1 MRELELLSH
10 VYRSNPGLPSAVT
23 IPPGDDMGAVSIG
36 GATVLVTVDQ
46 LADGVHFDLNST
58 PIEKIGRKAITRNL
72 SDVAAMAA
80 KPVGAV
86 AAACLPRGFGEARA
100 KALFDAMRVTADSF
114 DCPLIGGDIS
124 VWDQK
129 LILTVTVFAEP
140 DGVEPVLRSGARVGD
155 TVYVTGQLGGS
166 LISLDDRAGYTHH
179 LDFTP
184 RLALARTLASDSVM
198 RPGAMLDL
206 SDGLGLDL
214 TRICELSGVSAQIQI
229 DQLPISDAAMLAGK
243 QSGREPWQHALSDGE
258 DYELCFTA
266 PLGAPPGVIP
276 SQIEGVAVTAV
287 GHIVEPVSGPRVGVL
302 LPDGTE
308 AETSGLGWEHAG

>member
-10 VYRSNPGLPSAVT
+10 IYRSNPKLPPGVT

-36 GATVLVTVDQ
+36 GVSVLVTVDQ
-46 LADGVHFDLNST
+46 LADGVHFDIAYTS
-58 PIEKIGRKAITRNL
+58 IEKIGRKAITRNL

-80 KPVGAV
+80 RPVGAV
-86 AAACLPRGFGEARA
+86 AAACLPRGFGEANA
-100 KALFDAMRVTADSF
+100 KALFDAMHATANSY

-129 LILTVTVFAEP
+129 LILTVTVFAES
-140 DGVEPVLRSGARVGD
+140 DGVEPVLRSGATVGD

-166 LISLDDRAGYTHH
+166 LTTIENPMGYTHH

-184 RLALARTLASDSVM
+184 RIGLARVLASNTDT
-198 RPGAMLDL
+198 RPHAMIDL

-214 TRICELSGVSAQIQI
+214 TRVCEQSGVCARINTG
-229 DQLPISDAAMLAGK
+229 QLPISPAAGIAART
-243 QSGREPWQHALSDGE
+243 SGRPAWQHAMSDGE

-266 PLGAPPGVIP
+266 SASLPRQIDGVSITP
-276 SQIEGVAVTAV
+276 IGTIIEQQA
-287 GHIVEPVSGPRVGVL
+287 GPRVL
-302 LPDGTE
+302 IKLPDGTRVDT
-308 AETSGLGWEHAG
+308 ADLGWEHTG